1 MFLYV
6 GEYKSVEG
14 AKADLKEL
22 KELHN
27 EHVMITNRHGPNQE

>member
-22 KELHN
+22 KEP
-27 EHVMITNRHGPNQE
+27 TTSTS